1 MSRGGE
7 VALDPV
13 VSCRSA
19 ANLADLQAHRDI
31 RHAVFVVEQGIFEH
45 DDTDEHD
52 ADPRTVHVVGL
63 IGDRPGGAV
72 RLYPLDE
79 EGLRW
84 QGDRLAVLPE
94 YRAAGLGGPLV
105 KYAVA
110 TAGELGGTH
119 MVAHIQVAN
128 VRFFEYLGWEADGEQ
143 EIYVGRSHQP
153 MIICWA

>member
-1 MSRGGE
+1 MSTSRDL
-7 VALDPV
+7 ALDTA
-13 VSCRSA
+13 VSCRRA
-19 ANLADLQAHRDI
+19 ANLADLQAHREI
-31 RHAVFVVEQGIFEH
+31 RHAVFVLEQGIFEH
-45 DDTDEHD
+45 DDADERD
-52 ADPRTVHVVGL
+52 ADPRTVHVLGM
-63 IGDRPGGAV
+63 IGQRPGGAV

-128 VRFFEYLGWEADGEQ
+128 VRFFKHLGWEADGEQ
-143 EIYVGRSHQP
+143 EIYVGRTHQP
-153 MIICWA
+153 MITRWG